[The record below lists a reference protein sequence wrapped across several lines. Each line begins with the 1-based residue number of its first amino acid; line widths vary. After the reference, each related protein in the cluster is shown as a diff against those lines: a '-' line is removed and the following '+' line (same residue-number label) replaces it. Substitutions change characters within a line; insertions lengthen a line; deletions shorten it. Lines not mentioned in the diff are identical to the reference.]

1 MQDLQP
7 FDRSKHVFRSD
18 AFVELVKD
26 SIRFFNG
33 TPVHRMPPPET
44 FNGTGVYAIYYV
56 GTHPLYA
63 PYRTF
68 NRLAFQM
75 PIYVGKAV
83 PRGWRQSRISNESDS
98 TSQELANRLKEHARN
113 ITLGA
118 DLQLDDFYCRFMIFE
133 DATSDMIGTIEA
145 ALIKL
150 SLPLWNSA
158 VDGFGNHDPG
168 AGRYEQARSDWDV
181 LHPGR
186 LWAKKCKGAH
196 RALSVIE
203 ENARSH
209 LALLQSRK

>member
-1 MQDLQP
+1 MQDIQP

-33 TPVHRMPPPET
+33 TPVHRMPPSET

-63 PYRTF
+63 PYRAF

-83 PRGWRQSRISNESDS
+83 PRGWRQSRISNENDS

-150 SLPLWNSA
+150 SLPLRNSA

-196 RALSVIE
+196 RSLSVIE